1 MLTIQTYDLLKD
13 LQSFDK
19 PVIDSI
25 DKSNNQIKIFD
36 KKYASSI
43 YLGYAFP
50 PKDSRF
56 IKTYRYDEYSYL
68 LENHYI
74 LIHDNIYI
82 SFTHI
87 GYRIEQITLTKVIWH
102 LIFSVIIPFLVA
114 YYTSK

>member
-1 MLTIQTYDLLKD
+1 MLTIQTYKLLKN

-25 DKSNNQIKIFD
+25 DKSNNHIRVFDIKD
-36 KKYASSI
+36 ASSI

-50 PKDSRF
+50 PKDTRLL
-56 IKTYRYDEYSYL
+56 KTYRFDEYRYL

-87 GYRIEQITLTKVIWH
+87 GYRIKQITIMKLIWH
-102 LIFSVIIPFLVA
+102 LIFSIIIPFIVA

>member
-1 MLTIQTYDLLKD
+1 MLTIQTYKLLKT
-13 LQSFDK
+13 LKSFDK

-25 DKSNNQIKIFD
+25 DKSNNQIKVFD
-36 KKYASSI
+36 IKDASSI

-50 PKDSRF
+50 PNDARLL
-56 IKTYRYDEYSYL
+56 KTYRYDEYRYL

-87 GYRIEQITLTKVIWH
+87 GYRIEQIALTRVIWH
-102 LIFSVIIPFLVA
+102 LFFSIIIPFLVA
-114 YYTSK
+114 YYTSR